1 MIFYIDMK
9 NEKEFLFGK
18 RAYRIMG
25 IGIALTVLGLVLT
38 SGGGGDEPNGYNPE
52 MYSALRIRISVTVVL
67 DGFTAVL
74 VDILDTKK
82 K

>member
-25 IGIALTVLGLVLT
+25 IGIALIVLGFVLMT
-38 SGGGGDEPNGYNPE
+38 GGGSDDPNVFNPE
-52 MYSALRIRISVTVVL
+52 MYSPMRIRVAPTLVL
-67 DGFTAVL
+67 AGFAVL
-74 VDILDTKK
+74 VVAILATKK

>member
-1 MIFYIDMK
+1 MK

-25 IGIALTVLGLVLT
+25 IGIALIVLGFVLMT
-38 SGGGGDEPNGYNPE
+38 GGGSDDPNVFNPE
-52 MYSALRIRISVTVVL
+52 MYSPLRIRLAPTLVLAGFAALVV
-67 DGFTAVL
+67 A
-74 VDILDTKK
+74 ILATKK